1 MRKNRSFR
9 VWVNEQFLLMEGYA
23 CSYVESRD
31 NRNFH
36 QNHQSLRNS
45 LKSFIKKT
53 RSRFFKR
60 HAELDMLYN
69 AEIFYYIRNI
79 TRNAIRLHYARVNS
93 RAIRDEYD
101 ERTKNEILQQAF
113 AEQMELHERSLKLK
127 RLMEDRH
134 EKKQNV

>member
-9 VWVNEQFLLMEGYA
+9 VWVSEQFILMEGYA
-23 CSYVESRD
+23 CSYVEARD

-45 LKSFIKKT
+45 LKSFIGKT
-53 RSRFFKR
+53 RIRFFKR

-69 AEIFYYIRNI
+69 AEIFNHIRDI

-113 AEQMELHERSLKLK
+113 TEQMELHERILKLK
-127 RLMEDRH
+127 HLMED
-134 EKKQNV
+134 